1 MFLIKRQLESINGSF
16 FLFGP
21 RGTGK
26 TVWIREMFPQAH
38 LIDLLDSSVYMSL
51 SSDPNRLRDI
61 VEGNAQKN
69 VFVID
74 EVQKVPAILDV
85 VHQLIEKHK
94 DLSFVLTGSSAR
106 KLKRAGAD
114 LLAARAL
121 LLTMHPFTAN
131 ELKDSFMLESALEI
145 GMIPVIR
152 GSSNPVKALSTYID
166 LYLREEIQQEG
177 LVRNLGPF
185 SRFLESVSF
194 SHGSQLTIS
203 SISRDCGV
211 PRTTVEGFVN
221 ILRDLLL
228 CSTVPVFSK
237 RAKRELVGHEKFY
250 FFDVGVFRAL
260 RPKGPL
266 DRPSEIDGAALEGLV
281 FQNLRAWLDYSGERG
296 GLYFW
301 RTRGG
306 REVDFVVYAQNEF
319 VAIEVKNAG
328 KLANED
334 FSGLKA
340 FKEDYPEA
348 RTVLLYRGK
357 EQYLVNDVLVMPVD
371 TFLLNMVPHAPLP
384 DKDCRRSRL

>member
-26 TVWIREMFPQAH
+26 TMWIREMFPKAH

-61 VEGNAQKN
+61 VEGNAKKN
-69 VFVID
+69 TFVID

-131 ELKDSFMLESALEI
+131 ELNNSFTLESALEI

-166 LYLREEIQQEG
+166 L
-177 LVRNLGPF
+177 
-185 SRFLESVSF
+185 
-194 SHGSQLTIS
+194 
-203 SISRDCGV
+203 
-211 PRTTVEGFVN
+211 
-221 ILRDLLL
+221 
-228 CSTVPVFSK
+228 
-237 RAKRELVGHEKFY
+237 
-250 FFDVGVFRAL
+250 
-260 RPKGPL
+260 
-266 DRPSEIDGAALEGLV
+266 
-281 FQNLRAWLDYSGERG
+281 
-296 GLYFW
+296 
-301 RTRGG
+301 
-306 REVDFVVYAQNEF
+306 
-319 VAIEVKNAG
+319 
-328 KLANED
+328 
-334 FSGLKA
+334 
-340 FKEDYPEA
+340 
-348 RTVLLYRGK
+348 
-357 EQYLVNDVLVMPVD
+357 
-371 TFLLNMVPHAPLP
+371 
-384 DKDCRRSRL
+384 